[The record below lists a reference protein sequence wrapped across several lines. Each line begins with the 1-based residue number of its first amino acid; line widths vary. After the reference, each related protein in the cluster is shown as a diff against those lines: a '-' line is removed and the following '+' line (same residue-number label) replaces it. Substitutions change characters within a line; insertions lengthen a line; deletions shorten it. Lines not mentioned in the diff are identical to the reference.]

1 MAETTESTRD
11 SSPHDA
17 SLDTI
22 AFANHRTSQDDDSQS
37 RSRLSHK
44 SETSLDDDDAAA
56 ANGMDDESDNEN
68 NGVNSN
74 NNPADEEEEYG
85 TDGRGGF
92 RKRHR
97 QMLEQRKSA
106 FHKFRLTCGKIVNN
120 EIVQVS
126 MVVLII
132 INAAV
137 MGVATFDFVT
147 DDPATEELFENI
159 DKGFLI
165 IYTVE
170 LGMQFIYF
178 GWQLVRD
185 PWLLFDL
192 VVVVASW
199 GLDMKS
205 DVGGQFQIIRAFRI
219 FRAFRLITRIKVL
232 RDLVAAI
239 GEVIPRMTAIAMLL
253 VLIFYIFAVLF
264 TELFKDLVLSQPYFT
279 SLDLSLFTCY
289 EMMTLEWASIA
300 REVMAQRT
308 WAWIPFLA
316 FVMIT
321 GFMVFNLIIAVICD
335 AVSIVDQVARAREA
349 RARGIILETPEQ
361 QLEYAHLRMDVL
373 SERVD
378 LMLKT
383 QVEMQE
389 MFNLL
394 ASEIRRLDNTA
405 IPRATSRDADG
416 EAS

>member
-1 MAETTESTRD
+1 MAETTESTRH
-11 SSPHDA
+11 SSAFDA
-17 SLDTI
+17 SLETI
-22 AFANHRTSQDDDSQS
+22 AYANPRTSQDDSHSQNRSSQKSVDSS
-37 RSRLSHK
+37 
-44 SETSLDDDDAAA
+44 DAD
-56 ANGMDDESDNEN
+56 ANDIDNESDHGKDDRAE
-68 NGVNSN
+68 NSN
-74 NNPADEEEEYG
+74 DPAEEEF
-85 TDGRGGF
+85 DPDRRGGF

-97 QMLEQRKSA
+97 QMLEQQTSA
-106 FHKFRLTCGKIVNN
+106 FHKFRLTCGKVVNN

-159 DKGFLI
+159 DHAFLT

-178 GWQLVRD
+178 GWRLVQD

-199 GLDMKS
+199 ALDMKS
-205 DVGGQFQIIRAFRI
+205 DLGSQFQIIRAFRI

-264 TELFKDLVLSQPYFT
+264 TELFKDLVLSQSYFT
-279 SLDLSLFTCY
+279 SLDVSLFTCY

-300 REVMAQRT
+300 REVMAQRS
-308 WAWIPFLA
+308 WAWMPFLA

-361 QLEYAHLRMDVL
+361 QLEYAHQRMDVL

-378 LMLKT
+378 QMVKT

-389 MFNLL
+389 MFNRL
-394 ASEIRRLDNTA
+394 ASEIYHLDNSVLPQT
-405 IPRATSRDADG
+405 TSGDAV
-416 EAS
+416 EKSS